1 MTDIDPVVGFSAAFV
16 SVGQIGAA
24 QMIAAGNRR
33 DDWKDMIRLYV
44 RALVLVLQYSN
55 ILLYYFFTF
64 NSSFIRSV
72 GEIFTLPLVVLV
84 SFLAQPRLMYA
95 MSVDG
100 LLPKVNTEIAFWD
113 FNRIII
119 HELSVC
125 FSRTPWIFFLI
136 YLMCC
141 NLGFRWNRFSRQ
153 FDEKHYHQ
161 WCPVHIDINFCRFW
175 LP

>member
-1 MTDIDPVVGFSAAFV
+1 
-16 SVGQIGAA
+16 
-24 QMIAAGNRR
+24 
-33 DDWKDMIRLYV
+33 MIRLYV

-100 LLPKVNTEIAFWD
+100 LLPKVNTEIAF
-113 FNRIII
+113 
-119 HELSVC
+119 
-125 FSRTPWIFFLI
+125 
-136 YLMCC
+136 
-141 NLGFRWNRFSRQ
+141 
-153 FDEKHYHQ
+153 
-161 WCPVHIDINFCRFW
+161 
-175 LP
+175 